1 MTDCNSHTYLI
12 LIMELYKQGAESKI
26 FTTTFSDRKAIVKE
40 RFSRQYRNKALD
52 LSIRKERTKAEAKA
66 ILKCKQGGIATPV
79 IYSLDLKNY
88 IIIMEHIN
96 GQTVN
101 DYLTNMNGTL
111 DNNGK
116 LTKLLTNIGAIIG
129 KMHSLGV
136 FHGDLTTSNVILKED
151 DTLVLID
158 FGLSHFNPSIEDKA
172 VDLYVLE
179 RAFVSTH
186 SYLSD
191 LFSVIIDGYKSSYE
205 LDVQAVVN
213 QYLNVRSR
221 GRKRQMIG

>member
-1 MTDCNSHTYLI
+1 
-12 LIMELYKQGAESKI
+12 MELYKQGAESKI

-40 RFSRQYRNKALD
+40 RFSRQYRNELLD
-52 LSIRKERTKAEAKA
+52 LNIRKERTKAEAKA

-79 IYSLDLKNY
+79 IYSLDLNNY
-88 IIIMEHIN
+88 KIIMEHIN

-101 DYLTNMNGTL
+101 DYLANIKDKL
-111 DNNGK
+111 YDNGK
-116 LTKLLTNIGAIIG
+116 LTKLLTNVGAIVG

-136 FHGDLTTSNVILKED
+136 FHGDLTTSNIILKED

-158 FGLSHFNPSIEDKA
+158 FGLSHFNPSVEDKA

-179 RAFVSTH
+179 RAFISTH
-186 SYLSD
+186 SYFSE
-191 LFSVIIDGYKSSYE
+191 LFPVIFNSYKKAYE

-213 QYLNVRSR
+213 QFQNVRSR
-221 GRKRQMIG
+221 GRKRIMIG